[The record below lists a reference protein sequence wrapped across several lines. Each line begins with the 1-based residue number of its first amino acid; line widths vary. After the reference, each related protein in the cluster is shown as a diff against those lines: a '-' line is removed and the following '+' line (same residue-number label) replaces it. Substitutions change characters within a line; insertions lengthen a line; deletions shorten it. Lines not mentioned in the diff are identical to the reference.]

1 MFLLIQES
9 CMLHVFVQWIGEKDF
24 LSIHYRMWRWVG
36 KALKCRSRGRGV
48 GGGGLGGGS
57 TVQVC
62 LLQYIQLQYDEGGR
76 LEVGGEMM
84 SIYRMKGSRRP
95 GQPDFTLL
103 PLPPILTPPWVYS
116 AWFACLASFCL
127 ILLLYQL
134 WNEKV
139 RRTGPSPFLP
149 HPSPPYFMVT
159 CLHVICLFCKLLV
172 FFGNI

>member
-1 MFLLIQES
+1 
-9 CMLHVFVQWIGEKDF
+9 MLHMFVQWIGEKDF

-95 GQPDFTLL
+95 GQPDFT
-103 PLPPILTPPWVYS
+103 S
-116 AWFACLASFCL
+116 
-127 ILLLYQL
+127 
-134 WNEKV
+134 
-139 RRTGPSPFLP
+139 SPFLQSSPLHEYTP
-149 HPSPPYFMVT
+149 HDLLVWQAFALYFCNSVMKWKGPENRAVSLSSSPQRPKYFMVT
-159 CLHVICLFCKLLV
+159 FLHVICLQAV
-172 FFGNI
+172 TFFGNI